1 MVQVNVNVNVN
12 SVLMVV
18 CVVFMESEAGEVNG
32 LARGDFFYT
41 FRTLGN
47 LEYRL

>member
-1 MVQVNVNVNVN
+1 MVQVNVN

-18 CVVFMESEAGEVNG
+18 CEVFMEFEPSEVNG

-41 FRTLGN
+41 FWTLGN
-47 LEYRL
+47 LDHRL